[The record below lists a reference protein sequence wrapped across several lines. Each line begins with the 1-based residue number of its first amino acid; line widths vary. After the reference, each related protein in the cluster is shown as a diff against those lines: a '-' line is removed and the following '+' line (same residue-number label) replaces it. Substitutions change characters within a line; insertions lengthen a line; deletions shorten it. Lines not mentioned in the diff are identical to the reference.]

1 MKIAIG
7 TDHNG
12 TEMKKEIK
20 TFLKNRGIEVI
31 DVSQHNSALDDY
43 PEYAFKVGEIVAKKE
58 ADFGILMCGTGIGMS
73 IAANKVKGIRCAHVS
88 STSEAILAR
97 QHNNANII
105 ALGANNNKIND
116 VIKMID
122 LFINTEFKKEERHV
136 RRYNQILEYEMKH
149 NG

>member
-20 TFLKNRGIEVI
+20 TFLKNRGIEII
-31 DVSQHNSALDDY
+31 DVSEHNSALDDY
-43 PEYAFKVGEIVAKKE
+43 PEYAFEVGKIVARGD
-58 ADFGILMCGTGIGMS
+58 ADLGILLCGTGIGMS
-73 IAANKVKGIRCAHVS
+73 IAANKVKGIRCAHVT

-105 ALGANNNKIND
+105 AMGANNNKVND
-116 VIKMID
+116 VIKMVD
-122 LFINTEFKKEERHV
+122 LFIGTSFKKEERHV
-136 RRYNQILEYEMKH
+136 RRNNQILESEM
-149 NG
+149 NN